1 MAQEDKTG
9 ETNLGE
15 STSILNLRLGRV
27 SNRKRLDSD
36 STAIETEVDRDAL
49 HISKELFEAPELQ
62 ACYAY
67 MSALKAQVRAYSAP
81 AKHLRGGMYMV
92 KTAAI
97 PAMRGILEK
106 AKGEFAPIVSEF
118 ANVVNLRRDEARV
131 RLGPAFDAADYPNKE
146 QVLGA
151 FSIEW
156 DWLTLATPS
165 ALKRISQEF
174 FDQEKEKAESSF
186 KHAVK
191 NIEGLLLA
199 DIKKMVDRVVDRL
212 TPDATGKKKIFRDSL
227 VTNAKEFVS
236 TFTFRNVSDSIALD
250 AEVARLAKLL
260 DGADPELLRSNDKIR
275 EDIALGFKQV
285 QLSLDSMMEAAPE
298 RAFNLAELE

>member
-1 MAQEDKTG
+1 MAQENETG
-9 ETNLGE
+9 KENIGE

-27 SNRKRLDSD
+27 TNRKKLSSD
-36 STAIETEVDRDAL
+36 SAAIETEVDRDAL
-49 HISKELFEAPELQ
+49 HISKELFDADELR
-62 ACYAY
+62 ACYSY
-67 MSALKAQVRAYSAP
+67 MTSLKAQIRSYSAP

-92 KTAAI
+92 KVAAI
-97 PAMRGILEK
+97 PLVRSLLDK
-106 AKGEFAPIVSEF
+106 AKGEFAPLVEAF
-118 ANVVNLRRDEARV
+118 ANAVDKCRDEAEP
-131 RLGPAFDAADYPNKE
+131 RLGKAFDAGDYPNKA
-146 QVLGA
+146 QVLKA

-174 FDQEKEKAESSF
+174 FDQEKEKAEGSLKS
-186 KHAVK
+186 AIS
-191 NIEGLLLA
+191 NIEGLLLS
-199 DIKKMVDRVVDRL
+199 DMKKMVDRVVDRL
-212 TPDATGKKKIFRDSL
+212 TPDATGKKRIFRDSL
-227 VTNAKEFVS
+227 VTNAKEWIS
-236 TFTFRNVSDSIALD
+236 TFTFRNISDHAGLD